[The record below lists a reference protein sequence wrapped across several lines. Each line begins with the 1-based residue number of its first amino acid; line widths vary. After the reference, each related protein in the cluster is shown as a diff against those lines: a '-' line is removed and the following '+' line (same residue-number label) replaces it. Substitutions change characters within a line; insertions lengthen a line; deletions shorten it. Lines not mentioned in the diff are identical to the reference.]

1 VIWLKKEVTIKDW
14 LDEDFTSEEITE
26 FVTNGFDLD
35 EAIVIRDNGLNAVEA
50 RGLIQD
56 MDN

>member
-1 VIWLKKEVTIKDW
+1 MIWLKKEVTIKDW